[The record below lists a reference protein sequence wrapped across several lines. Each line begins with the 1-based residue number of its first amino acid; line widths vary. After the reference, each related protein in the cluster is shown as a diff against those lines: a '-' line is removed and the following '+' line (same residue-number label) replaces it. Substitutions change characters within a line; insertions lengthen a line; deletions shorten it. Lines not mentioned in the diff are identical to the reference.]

1 MEQKSKELLAF
12 KDITK
17 IRDFQEMLKLF
28 SLTDKQREVL
38 LKVWRG
44 RPFIKI
50 AKEQEISKVA
60 VYNVYER
67 AFDKFLKELRKS
79 IADTIELPYLEM
91 ELKEV
96 TRENNILKMQL
107 EAILKT
113 NKLINKQKVNFL
125 FGPIKNL
132 DLDTRTYNA
141 LRKGRINSVIDL
153 IRKQEKEL
161 LGFQNLGQGS
171 LQRLNARLKKYHLH
185 LDMDIPAELV

>member
-171 LQRLNARLKKYHLH
+171 LQRLNARIKKYNLH